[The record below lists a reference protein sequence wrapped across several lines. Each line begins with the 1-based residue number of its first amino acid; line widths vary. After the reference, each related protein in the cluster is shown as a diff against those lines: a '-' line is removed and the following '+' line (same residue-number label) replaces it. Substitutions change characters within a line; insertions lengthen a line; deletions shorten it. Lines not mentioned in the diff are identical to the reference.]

1 MQYCSVRT
9 QCRCTAQ
16 PRSNYLHIKHLCICF
31 GNRRQYI
38 AAVFMSLSEP
48 AWHRDFG
55 NVTCFS
61 PPSCQASQEL
71 LLRVE
76 VFCFGQSSS
85 VASLHHLQVCR
96 GRTFKSDLRVFCVEL
111 VDIHLRRPELA
122 FHMCAIPLRMCLDHG
137 LSTAHP
143 ECILQIKSSAA
154 IQTAGPLTTANAKH
168 CSRLCPTAL
177 VD

>member
-1 MQYCSVRT
+1 
-9 QCRCTAQ
+9 
-16 PRSNYLHIKHLCICF
+16 
-31 GNRRQYI
+31 
-38 AAVFMSLSEP
+38 MSLSEP

-154 IQTAGPLTTANAKH
+154 IQTAGPLTTAHVKH
-168 CSRLCPTAL
+168 CSHLCPTAL